1 MSAEND
7 VRLEDSDASVRDA
20 RRRVRWPL
28 LTVVGVV
35 LLGLYSWWLGPVA
48 LVAPWDN
55 FILLD
60 GGYRIAQGQV
70 PGTDFSNAIG
80 PLVYVLTSLGIQLQ
94 AVPSLAAVGY
104 GCLLFL
110 PVSAVLAG
118 YVSHRRLPGGY
129 ATGFT
134 VFMALLVISVRPPG
148 YSPGT
153 TTYAMLYNKFGWLL
167 YSTLLLAV
175 LIRPRTRRPLADG
188 AVLGLVLGLLAY
200 DKVSF
205 FLLGV
210 VAVIF
215 GLFLRT
221 LAAREMPG
229 LFAGFGLV
237 VVVFWLGFGISPI
250 GYASDVATAFAAQG
264 SGKRLSMLLHAVAY
278 NAPVGALALLVV
290 AGLFFLARRRGE
302 PVRPW
307 RLLLITLFVLGSSV
321 VISAANSPEKS
332 DLAALVVIPLV
343 LVAALKPELP
353 RWTGGDGQR
362 RIPAPLLAGLV
373 LLLIVTTA
381 PIAGK
386 DALAL
391 GISATRR
398 HLVEAPPPAQ
408 RITSPHLGDFVIPP
422 DATWQT
428 AYRNAS
434 DVPAM
439 LDDGLALLRRHIRP
453 GDRVAS
459 MSLANPFA
467 FALDLAPVTGGP
479 LWWDLEISFDERTHP
494 PADQVFRDARWV
506 MVPKLRAG
514 QGCCQD
520 TVETMTRIYGG
531 YLAQHFRMAESTAD
545 WTLLARS

>member
-1 MSAEND
+1 MSTEND
-7 VRLEDSDASVRDA
+7 LGVANPEVSVRDSP
-20 RRRVRWPL
+20 RRVRWAL
-28 LTVVGVV
+28 LTVTAVVV
-35 LLGLYSWWLGPVA
+35 LGLFSWWLGPVA

-80 PLVYVLTSLGIQLQ
+80 PLVYVLTSLGMKLQ
-94 AVPSLAAVGY
+94 AVPSLAAVTY

-110 PVSAVLAG
+110 PIAAVLAG
-118 YVSHRRLPGGY
+118 FVAHRRLPGGH
-129 ATGFT
+129 AAGFT

-167 YSTLLLAV
+167 YAALLLAV
-175 LIRPRTRRPLADG
+175 LIRPRLPRPLADG
-188 AVLGLVLGLLAY
+188 AVVGLLLGLLAY
-200 DKVSF
+200 DKANF
-205 FLLGV
+205 FLMGV
-210 VAVIF
+210 VAVVL
-215 GLFLRT
+215 GLMLRT
-221 LAAREMPG
+221 LAARAIPG
-229 LFAGFGLV
+229 AVAGFGLI
-237 VVVFWLGFGISPI
+237 VVVFWLGFGISPV
-250 GYASDVATAFAAQG
+250 GYAGDVATAFAAQG
-264 SGKRLSMLLHAVAY
+264 SGKRLSLLLHAIAY
-278 NAPVGALALLVV
+278 NAPVGVLALLVV
-290 AGLFFLARRRGE
+290 AALFWIARRRGE
-302 PVRPW
+302 PARPW
-307 RLLLITLFVLGSSV
+307 RLLVLTLFVLGSSV
-321 VISAANSPEKS
+321 VISAADSPEKS

-353 RWTGGDGQR
+353 RWTGGDGR
-362 RIPAPLLAGLV
+362 RRMPVPLLAGLV
-373 LLLIVTTA
+373 LLLVATTA

-386 DALAL
+386 DMLAL
-391 GISATRR
+391 GISAARR
-398 HLVEAPPPAQ
+398 DVVAAPPQSQ
-408 RITSPHLGDFVIPP
+408 RITSPHLGDFVVPA

-434 DVPAM
+434 AVPAM

-467 FALDLAPVTGGP
+467 FALDLTPATGGP

-494 PADQVFRDARWV
+494 PADQVFGEAQWV

-520 TVETMTRIYGG
+520 TVEAMTRIYGG
-531 YLAQHFRMAESTAD
+531 YLAEHFRTAESTKE
-545 WTLLARS
+545 WTLLTRS

>member
-7 VRLEDSDASVRDA
+7 VRLGDSEVSVPEE

-28 LTVVGVV
+28 LTVTGVV

-80 PLVYVLTSLGIQLQ
+80 PLVYMLTSLGMKMQ
-94 AVPSLAAVGY
+94 AVPSLAAVTY

-110 PVSAVLAG
+110 PVAAVLAG

-167 YSTLLLAV
+167 YSALLLAV
-175 LIRPRTRRPLADG
+175 LLRPRTRRPLADG
-188 AVLGLVLGLLAY
+188 AVLGLLLGLLAY
-200 DKVSF
+200 DKANF
-205 FLLGV
+205 FLMGV
-210 VAVIF
+210 VAVVL

-221 LAAREMPG
+221 LAARELPG
-229 LFAGFGLV
+229 LAAGFGLIV
-237 VVVFWLGFGISPI
+237 AVFWLGFGISPI
-250 GYASDVATAFAAQG
+250 GYAGDVATAFAAQG
-264 SGKRLSMLLHAVAY
+264 SEKRLSLLLHAVAY

-290 AGLFFLARRRGE
+290 AGLFFLARRRGDSA
-302 PVRPW
+302 RPW

-321 VISAANSPEKS
+321 VISAADSPEKS

-343 LVAALKPELP
+343 LVAVLKPELP
-353 RWTGGDGQR
+353 RWTGGDGGR
-362 RIPAPLLAGLV
+362 RIPVPLLAGLV
-373 LLLIVTTA
+373 LLLVVTTA

-391 GISATRR
+391 GISAARQD
-398 HLVEAPPPAQ
+398 VVAVPPPSQ
-408 RITSPHLGDFVIPP
+408 RIASPHLGDFVVPA

-434 DVPAM
+434 EVPAM
-439 LDDGLALLRRHIRP
+439 LDDGLALLRRHLRP

-494 PADQVFRDARWV
+494 AADQVFRDAQWV

-520 TVETMTRIYGG
+520 TVEAMTRIYGG
-531 YLAQHFRMAESTAD
+531 YLAQHFRVAESTAD
-545 WTLLARS
+545 WTLLTRS